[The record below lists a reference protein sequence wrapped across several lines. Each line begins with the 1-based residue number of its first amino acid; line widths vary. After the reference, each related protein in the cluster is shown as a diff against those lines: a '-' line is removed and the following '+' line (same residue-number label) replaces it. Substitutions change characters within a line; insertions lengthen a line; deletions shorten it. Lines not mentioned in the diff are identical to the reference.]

1 MRHRMLDLTQFAR
14 NTRFKRHRNMRKLS
28 WSLKC
33 LHRWNH
39 GIIVPIALGMQHDRV
54 ITLSSLILKPWQKIR
69 VESKKTYRESIVTV
83 GSFNIALGFI
93 LVLGL
98 LPRTF
103 LPGTMM
109 SAEYP
114 TLVQRRSLVEFFQS
128 QKVQTAVCIFTI
140 YQDIS
145 YSKMFSYTL

>member
-1 MRHRMLDLTQFAR
+1 
-14 NTRFKRHRNMRKLS
+14 
-28 WSLKC
+28 
-33 LHRWNH
+33 
-39 GIIVPIALGMQHDRV
+39 MQHDRV
-54 ITLSSLILKPWQKIR
+54 ITLSSLIPKPWQKIR

-103 LPGTMM
+103 PPGTMM

-114 TLVQRRSLVEFFQS
+114 TLMQRRSLVEFFQS
-128 QKVQTAVCIFTI
+128 PQKVQTAVCIFTI
-140 YQDIS
+140 YQGIS
-145 YSKMFSYTL
+145 YSKMFSYIL

>member
-1 MRHRMLDLTQFAR
+1 MLDLTQSVR
-14 NTRFKRHRNMRKLS
+14 NTRFKRHRKMRKLS

-33 LHRWNH
+33 LHRRSH

-54 ITLSSLILKPWQKIR
+54 ITLSSLIPKPWQKIW
-69 VESKKTYRESIVTV
+69 VESKTYRESIVTV

-128 QKVQTAVCIFTI
+128 PQKVQTAVCIFTI